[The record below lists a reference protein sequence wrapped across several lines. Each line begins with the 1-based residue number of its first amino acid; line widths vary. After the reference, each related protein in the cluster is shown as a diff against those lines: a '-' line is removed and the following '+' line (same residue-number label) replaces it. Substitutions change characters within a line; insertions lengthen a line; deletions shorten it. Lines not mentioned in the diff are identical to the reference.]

1 MRFHRFIL
9 SLFLIGLSRAV
20 PADTLYLENGD
31 RISGK
36 LAGTAAGVLT
46 IVTEY
51 AGEVKVQQAS
61 IIRIETETPVTVT
74 MKGGLTLVGM
84 FEEDQGKPVVRT
96 GDARYAVDFAEIAS
110 ITAAPAPGP
119 AQEAASKPKRW
130 SGAVDAGASLRTGN
144 TDTADANLAAEVVR
158 EGNWN
163 TLTLKASGAYGE
175 ADGVLNTRRY
185 LGEAQWQVYPLER
198 LYFYGLVG
206 GEHDA
211 GRKLELRAHTAA
223 GVGWDF
229 LKNDRRKLSAD
240 IGPDYTW
247 ERWMPFTPQERDDVK
262 NQRRAEAF
270 SRLNQLVAGLG
281 AGVTGLSFDTLSSFY
296 DTVLDIHDPLRDEK
310 PREEDFVNL
319 RTSGYFEQKLFRQS
333 SIGERLTILANLSE
347 PGEFRLVSELAFTT
361 PLLQALKLRV
371 SLKSEYDSLA
381 RKSGVEAWD
390 NWLLTSL
397 RYEF

>member
-1 MRFHRFIL
+1 MRFRALIL
-9 SLFLIGLSRAV
+9 GLFVIGLSRAV

-36 LAGTAAGVLT
+36 LAATAAGVVT
-46 IVTEY
+46 IVTDY
-51 AGEVKVQQAS
+51 AGEVKVQQTS
-61 IIRIETETPVTVT
+61 ITRIETEAPVTVT
-74 MKGGLTLVGM
+74 MNGGLILVGT
-84 FEEDQGKPVVRT
+84 FEEDQGQPVVRT
-96 GDARYAVDFAEIAS
+96 GEARFAVDLPEIAS
-110 ITAAPAPGP
+110 ITVAPAPST
-119 AQEAASKPKRW
+119 AQGTAAKIKRW
-130 SGAVDAGASLRTGN
+130 SGAVDAGASIRTGN
-144 TDTADANLAAEVVR
+144 TDTADANLSAEVMR
-158 EGNWN
+158 KGNWN
-163 TLTLKASGAYGE
+163 ALRLKVSGAYGE
-175 ADGVLNTRRY
+175 ADGMLNTRRY
-185 LGEAQWQVYPLER
+185 QGEAQGQVYPLER
-198 LYFYGLVG
+198 LYLYGLAG

-247 ERWMPFTPQERDDVK
+247 ERWMPFTPQGREDAK
-262 NQRRAEAF
+262 KQRRAEAF
-270 SRLNQLVAGLG
+270 ARLNQIVAGL
-281 AGVTGLSFDTLSSFY
+281 AATALSFDTLSSFY
-296 DTVLDIHDPLRDEK
+296 DAVLDIHDPLRDEK
-310 PREEDFVNL
+310 PREEEFVNL

-333 SIGERLTILANLSE
+333 SIGERLTVLANLSQ

-361 PLLQALKLRV
+361 PLLEALKLRV